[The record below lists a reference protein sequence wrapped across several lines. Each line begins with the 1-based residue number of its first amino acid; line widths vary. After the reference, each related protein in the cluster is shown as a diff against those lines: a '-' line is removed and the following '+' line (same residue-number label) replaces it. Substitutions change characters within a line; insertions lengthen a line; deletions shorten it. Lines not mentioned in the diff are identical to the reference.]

1 MNVEQDGMKAKVSFT
16 VTPSDPSAKVK
27 QTYVLWNYRKQT
39 DVKEGNFAGSK
50 KDFSGS
56 KTGTH
61 TFNFENEA
69 QYKSNVDKIKANGN
83 KVYVRVAA
91 ECAGQVNYS
100 EVFELTL

>member
-1 MNVEQDGMKAKVSFT
+1 M
-16 VTPSDPSAKVK
+16 
-27 QTYVLWNYRKQT
+27 
-39 DVKEGNFAGSK
+39 KEGNFAGSK
-50 KDFSGS
+50 KDFTGS
-56 KTGTH
+56 KIGTH

-100 EVFELTL
+100 EVVELTL